1 MEALTDGAVV
11 GVAQRSV
18 FVTAGSSQ
26 EIDVSANLQSEIDS
40 VQIEGPTETRV
51 GTNVQYTAF
60 ARDSGGQ
67 TLFSGA
73 GFAWESSDALVM
85 VVDADTGFA
94 IPRSPG
100 TVTLRTTLKGTV
112 LQATLVV
119 DVVIGDEVGVTIDPP
134 ATVVLV
140 GEQLQFVAT
149 VTGLPDTSVTWS
161 VDEPGGGTV
170 SADGLYTA
178 PSTTGTYTV
187 RATSQAEPSATA
199 TAAVSVQPAASWL
212 VVVLHPGGTLGSE
225 ALGVGDG
232 VQVGTADSHAALW
245 SGTAGSWIDMHPLGA
260 GSSHGWSA
268 SGTQQAGVAS
278 FDGVDHAGLWTGS
291 APSWVDLHP
300 PMATGDSIAYG
311 TDGGTQ
317 AGVASIAGHDHAG
330 IWSGTANSWVDLH
343 PTGATDS
350 IARATHGGQQVGY
363 TYDGS
368 YSAALWTGTA
378 ASWVNLQPEELG
390 DPGSF
395 ALDVHDGQQVGYI
408 SIAFPGSS
416 ELHASL
422 WTGTAPSWVDL
433 HPSFA
438 SSSVARG
445 VHSGVQV
452 GNTII
457 GGKHRASLWSGTAAS
472 WVDLHVYLPSNFSES
487 SAESV
492 WRDGGVTY
500 VVGSGFNVAT
510 GRTEALMW
518 VGG

>member
-1 MEALTDGAVV
+1 
-11 GVAQRSV
+11 
-18 FVTAGSSQ
+18 
-26 EIDVSANLQSEIDS
+26 
-40 VQIEGPTETRV
+40 
-51 GTNVQYTAF
+51 
-60 ARDSGGQ
+60 
-67 TLFSGA
+67 
-73 GFAWESSDALVM
+73 
-85 VVDADTGFA
+85 
-94 IPRSPG
+94 
-100 TVTLRTTLKGTV
+100 
-112 LQATLVV
+112 
-119 DVVIGDEVGVTIDPP
+119 
-134 ATVVLV
+134 
-140 GEQLQFVAT
+140 
-149 VTGLPDTSVTWS
+149 
-161 VDEPGGGTV
+161 
-170 SADGLYTA
+170 
-178 PSTTGTYTV
+178 
-187 RATSQAEPSATA
+187 
-199 TAAVSVQPAASWL
+199 
-212 VVVLHPGGTLGSE
+212 
-225 ALGVGDG
+225 
-232 VQVGTADSHAALW
+232 
-245 SGTAGSWIDMHPLGA
+245 
-260 GSSHGWSA
+260 
-268 SGTQQAGVAS
+268 
-278 FDGVDHAGLWTGS
+278 
-291 APSWVDLHP
+291 
-300 PMATGDSIAYG
+300 MATGDSIAYG